1 MSVNTLVPP
10 IIILV
15 SVLHVVIIVSI
26 MMINSSSTQLSTIM
40 QDSAEYM
47 NDDRHCW
54 RAPA

>member
-1 MSVNTLVPP
+1 MNTLVPP